1 MTEHCRRRLT
11 GDSEE
16 TGFTLI
22 EIIIVIVVLGIL
34 AAVVVFALGGVTGQG
49 ATSACNADAKTVQ
62 VALAAYEQQ
71 SGVVPTAV
79 TAITTT
85 GAGDGYLVP
94 AYVQTCPSNSGTN
107 YAISISA
114 GAAGSPAA
122 VQVSTGGVWNGAGT
136 TYTGG
141 TATDYGPTACNGTT

>member
-1 MTEHCRRRLT
+1 M
-11 GDSEE
+11 
-16 TGFTLI
+16 GFTLI
-22 EIIIVIVVLGIL
+22 EILIVIVVLGIL

-71 SGVVPTAV
+71 AGVLPTAV

-85 GAGDGYLVP
+85 GGGDGYLVP
-94 AYVQTCPSNSGTN
+94 AYAQTWPSNPATN

-122 VQVSTGGVWNGAGT
+122 VQVTTGGTWNGAGT
-136 TYTGG
+136 AYTGG
-141 TATDYGPTACNGTT
+141 TATNYGPTACSSAS